1 MNKVD
6 KVYESF
12 DPPMDTDQIMT
23 TQRISG
29 LGQYHKQSLN
39 DKSLQS
45 VQCMMIDEDVELA
58 KSYIPFNH

>member
-1 MNKVD
+1 MSKVD
-6 KVYESF
+6 EVYESF
-12 DPPMDTDQIMT
+12 DPKIDNDQIMQ

-29 LGQYHKQSLN
+29 VGSYHQNPN
-39 DKSLQS
+39 DKSLPA